1 MDLIER
7 PNKGPD
13 DVHIEDVAVKDVILE
28 WIIAEKDSVEDTDKN
43 E

>member
-13 DVHIEDVAVKDVILE
+13 DVHIEDVAVEDVILE
-28 WIIAEKDSVEDTDKN
+28 GIIAEKNPVEDPDKN